1 MTVIWPLSNVC
12 YDSLGKNK
20 LKLKINIWVVTLFTF
35 LCDYV
40 LFWAIR
46 RRYWV
51 IRFIFSMIWFCF
63 HLFNSSRKWYTWV
76 TINILWNM
84 LYSVLQSQKLSF
96 HYCLLNIYI
105 NALYSLTRFMFSRL
119 LNTTLMECFT
129 FPEAPSPIITILSC
143 LSGASSSESD
153 ILNKNQTI

>member
-1 MTVIWPLSNVC
+1 MSCYFVYFYVWLSVVLSYQKKILSDQIYIF
-12 YDSLGKNK
+12 YDL
-20 LKLKINIWVVTLFTF
+20 ILFSS
-35 LCDYV
+35 V
-40 LFWAIR
+40 Q
-46 RRYWV
+46 
-51 IRFIFSMIWFCF
+51 
-63 HLFNSSRKWYTWV
+63 LFNSSRKWYTWV

-84 LYSVLQSQKLSF
+84 LYSVLQSQKLTF